1 MALQNESLIYAN
13 LTQLDSKTYRIFAPF
28 LTVYVWVC
36 HTDAGFWK
44 FDLILPYGTIIA
56 DSQYY
61 LIKQI
66 KNYKNMAK
74 KLQVTPLHDRVIVKP
89 AAAEEKTAGGII
101 IPDTAK
107 EKPQRG
113 IVVAAGTGKKDEPM
127 TVKVGD
133 NVLYGKYA
141 GTEITIEGQDL
152 LIMRESDILAI
163 V

>member
-1 MALQNESLIYAN
+1 
-13 LTQLDSKTYRIFAPF
+13 
-28 LTVYVWVC
+28 
-36 HTDAGFWK
+36 
-44 FDLILPYGTIIA
+44 
-56 DSQYY
+56 
-61 LIKQI
+61 
-66 KNYKNMAK
+66 MAK

-113 IVVAAGTGKKDEPM
+113 IIVAAGTGKKDEPM
-127 TVKVGD
+127 SVKSGD
-133 NVLYGKYA
+133 TVLYGKYA